1 MEELSHDL
9 GNPAPP
15 RLDEGVQDVSK
26 SQINQWTVL
35 DDKDKEVSPGV
46 RSGEGRVA
54 AHEETDQ
61 QSEHDKF
68 CLTPHLDLNIWYRI
82 KTRLNKPVLCKTSSV
97 LLTWLSAFAAMLS
110 LWLPWRDWSLWHS
123 PRPPSVSQS
132 GHWHPWPDAVS
143 PSSPL
148 PGPAHITSKAWMSHT
163 QRYFIIFTS
172 TPRSD
177 GGLARELRRVSH
189 KYRSVHGG

>member
-1 MEELSHDL
+1 MAQDQFVVLSLLPVESSWWHGARTIFIQGWKCKLEMEELSHDL

-35 DDKDKEVSPGV
+35 DDKDKEVLPGV

-68 CLTPHLDLNIWYRI
+68 CLTLHLDLNISDRI
-82 KTRLNKPVLCKTSSV
+82 KTNIMFRQPVLIPDCPR
-97 LLTWLSAFAAMLS
+97 LLQCYLCDCPDATDPSDTRLAPRLCLSPGTDTRDLTQCPPP
-110 LWLPWRDWSLWHS
+110 LP
-123 PRPPSVSQS
+123 PRPRP
-132 GHWHPWPDAVS
+132 HH
-143 PSSPL
+143 
-148 PGPAHITSKAWMSHT
+148 
-163 QRYFIIFTS
+163 
-172 TPRSD
+172 
-177 GGLARELRRVSH
+177 E
-189 KYRSVHGG
+189 